1 MITTHQPDYTPIVA
15 GLGIDAVIN
24 PRLLATDQILRQVRG
39 SRISHVARLPECKAE
54 VLELIP
60 EANSPVTKKEI
71 KDLKIPKNAIIG
83 AVHNGEDAHL
93 VEGKTRI
100 QEGEAVV
107 VFCRADA
114 VAQVEKLFAHRSL
127 L

>member
-1 MITTHQPDYTPIVA
+1 
-15 GLGIDAVIN
+15 
-24 PRLLATDQILRQVRG
+24 
-39 SRISHVARLPECKAE
+39 VARLPEVKAE

-60 EANSPVTKKEI
+60 EPNSPVTKKEI

-93 VEGKTRI
+93 VEGKTHI
-100 QEGEAVV
+100 KEGEAVV
-107 VFCRADA
+107 VFCRSDA
-114 VAQVEKLFAHRSL
+114 VPQVEKLFAHRSL